1 MVYDSSSHD
10 GIFEILAK
18 DAIDSIILKHGEL
31 IITNIPGDHKPIHD
45 AIRIYMLQQDIQAVV
60 LDENSE
66 KLFFKTVYYGIMK
79 YFQALPDG
87 SV

>member
-18 DAIDSIILKHGEL
+18 KTIDSIILEHGEL
-31 IITNIPGDHKPIHD
+31 IITNIPSDHKPIHD
-45 AIRIYMLQQDIQAVV
+45 TIRIYMLRPDIQAVV

-79 YFQALPDG
+79 HFQALPDG